1 MINELLYKINTN
13 EIYFALFL
21 FLIALGFILLLKK
34 WYSRT
39 RMWVFPSLTY
49 WILGLFI
56 IPLAV
61 NNILSLIYESP
72 ANYDY
77 ELSKKNIW
85 IPALGIFDALFPFV
99 VYLFLG
105 IRYFRSKKKPKS

>member
-1 MINELLYKINTN
+1 MINELLHKIYTN

-21 FLIALGFILLLKK
+21 FIITLGFILLLQK
-34 WYSRT
+34 WYSKT

-49 WILGLFI
+49 WILGLFV

-72 ANYDY
+72 VSRDY
-77 ELSKKNIW
+77 ELSKFNIW
-85 IPALGIFDALFPFV
+85 IFALGIFDIFFPFV

-105 IRYFRSKKKPKS
+105 IKYFYSSRVSK